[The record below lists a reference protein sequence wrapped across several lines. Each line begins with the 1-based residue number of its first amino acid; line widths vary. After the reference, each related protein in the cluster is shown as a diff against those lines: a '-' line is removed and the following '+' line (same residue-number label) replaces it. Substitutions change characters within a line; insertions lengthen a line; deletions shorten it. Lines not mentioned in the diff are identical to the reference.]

1 MKARMFI
8 LMATGLGANSI
19 YTEDQVIVHNPEIK
33 KVETKKRTQKSKE
46 KKSTPT
52 STKTV
57 HKVYTDM
64 TFDEL
69 IVAKDRKLAAK
80 DYDATLKY
88 LEQLL
93 KICTDIDKAALL
105 MVEYADLLFEQ
116 GELTKASKVYTEFTH
131 LYPGH
136 TRHEYVLYRAII
148 CSFYTT
154 LSSDR
159 DQTATENALSFAQ
172 NFLDNPTYKTYT
184 KEVADIQTQCFKKVV
199 KSELDICNF
208 YLNQGSY
215 KAVEQRLAALKT
227 EYVPKVPDIEP
238 DVLAMELELAEKKE
252 ATRMAQQK
260 ATTAKSNHAARRF

>member
-8 LMATGLGANSI
+8 LMVTAVGANSI
-19 YTEDQVIVHNPEIK
+19 YTEDQIIVHNPEIK
-33 KVETKKRTQKSKE
+33 KVETKKRKHKD
-46 KKSTPT
+46 KKKDSRPFGTRP
-52 STKTV
+52 V

-69 IVAKDRKLAAK
+69 LVAKDKKLASK
-80 DYDATLKY
+80 DYSATLKY

-105 MVEYADLLFEQ
+105 MIEYADLLFEQ
-116 GELTKASKVYTEFTH
+116 GELNKASKVYTEFTH

-184 KEVADIQTQCFKKVV
+184 KEVADIQKQCFKKVV

-215 KAVEQRLAALKT
+215 KAVEQRLATLKT
-227 EYVPKVPDIEP
+227 DYVPKVPDIES
-238 DVLAMELELAEKKE
+238 DVLAMELNLAEKKE
-252 ATRMAQQK
+252 ATHLAQQK
-260 ATTAKSNHAARRF
+260 AITAKANHAARRF